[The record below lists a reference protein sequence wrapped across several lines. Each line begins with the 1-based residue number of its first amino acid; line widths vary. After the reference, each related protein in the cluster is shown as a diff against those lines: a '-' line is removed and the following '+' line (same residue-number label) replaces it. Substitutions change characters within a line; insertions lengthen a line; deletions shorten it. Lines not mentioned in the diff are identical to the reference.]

1 MRREAGSS
9 LKGPEGFGGC
19 GSQRREPGEGK
30 VVGWGEMCQG
40 MQDPDLD
47 YQRAWGH
54 LVHTPLAA
62 AAPAPASHPKYT
74 CSLVS
79 ASLGWIIAQLWGP
92 HPPGGAKFRLPRGGT
107 GRDQRVQREG
117 SEQEAW
123 GPLGSCH
130 IPDLDRASQSV
141 LHTIQRGPERPR
153 SWLG

>member
-1 MRREAGSS
+1 MGNWTHVGGSCGWALHLTRRVLSWVHEYIGSAVTHLAVAAS
-9 LKGPEGFGGC
+9 NAKSALQHPWLSYSRGHQCPLKGSVDHRHSLVFLT
-19 GSQRREPGEGK
+19 Q

-79 ASLGWIIAQLWGP
+79 ASLGWIRAQLWGP
-92 HPPGGAKFRLPRGGT
+92 HPRG
-107 GRDQRVQREG
+107 
-117 SEQEAW
+117 
-123 GPLGSCH
+123 
-130 IPDLDRASQSV
+130 
-141 LHTIQRGPERPR
+141 
-153 SWLG
+153 